1 MIDNIMIEPMLTSK
15 RKFGLATII
24 LLPFLLLGILWLFPT
39 LDKNL
44 WGPLWNTRLANYYL
58 SMLAGFMALV
68 AALFTAITLSRSQT
82 TRNIFLSFGF
92 FSFGFLF
99 LVSSASTPSI
109 ISDSPSNLAFIW
121 ALYIS
126 YPLAGIFFAL
136 SGIYW
141 SPAKSRWIVKR
152 RHILGV
158 SLALSLILF
167 TVGAYLYPVIIQEL
181 RPYGK
186 TSQIILSAIAFLTLT
201 WAAWRTHTSE
211 WEKDRRVARR
221 LIVAMGLLA
230 SIQALF
236 TWETFGYA
244 GWLLYLPLTILALAF
259 ALSAILTRFKDAND
273 VPLAYYFAAL
283 GSIIIAAL
291 SLASAELAWYLLTNG
306 PGIHRTLLIPLS
318 LLEGALSFLLL
329 FAIVLYLNRLIVE
342 RTQALRREQ
351 GKRNELTQLIVHD
364 LKSPLTVILSGMD
377 LLSKESL
384 GELTETQKSLLVNL
398 EQSGQGILRLINDL
412 LDVERLE
419 EGALH
424 LNKTAINLT
433 RLLEDQVESFQILA
447 GTHKQKLSLTI
458 DTSLPDIRVDKR
470 LFNRIL
476 DNLISNALKF
486 TPEGG
491 EIRVN
496 AAANGDTLDIWVAD
510 SGPGVPD
517 SEREQLFE
525 KFAQMKG
532 HERRGAGLGLTFCR
546 MVAEAH
552 KGTLTIED
560 GQLGGA
566 LFRISLPYDEVVVID
581 EGLTLQQFSDLV
593 LDAAK

>member
-1 MIDNIMIEPMLTSK
+1 MSEPILTSK
-15 RKFGLATII
+15 RKFALTAII
-24 LLPFLLLGILWLFPT
+24 LLPFLLLGILWLFPA

-44 WGPLWNTRLANYYL
+44 WPFWNTHLANYYL

-68 AALFTAITLSRSQT
+68 AALFTAITLSHSQT
-82 TRNIFLSFGF
+82 TRNIFLSLGF
-92 FSFGFLF
+92 FSFSFLF

-109 ISDSPSNLAFIW
+109 IFDSPSNLAFIW

-126 YPLAGIFFAL
+126 YPLAGIFFTL

-141 SPAKSRWIVKR
+141 SPAKSRWIIKR
-152 RHILGV
+152 RHILGI
-158 SLALSLILF
+158 SLVLILLLF
-167 TVGAYLYPVIIQEL
+167 TVGAYLFPAIIQGL

-186 TSQIILSAIAFLTLT
+186 ISQIILSIIAFLTLT
-201 WAAWRTHTSE
+201 WAAWRTHTSQ

-236 TWETFGYA
+236 TWETFGYT

-283 GSIIIAAL
+283 GSILIAAL

-306 PGIHRTLLIPLS
+306 PGVRRILIIPLS

-329 FAIVLYLNRLIVE
+329 FAIVLYLNRLIVK

-384 GELTETQKSLLVNL
+384 GELTETQKRLLVNL

-419 EGALH
+419 EGALFP
-424 LNKTAINLT
+424 NKTIFNLT
-433 RLLEDQVESFQILA
+433 HLLENRVERFQVLA
-447 GTHKQKLSLTI
+447 GTHNQTLSLTM
-458 DTSLPDIRVDKR
+458 DTALPDIRVDKR
-470 LFNRIL
+470 LFSRVL

-491 EIRVN
+491 EIQVK
-496 AAANGDTLDIWVAD
+496 ATANGESVDIWVAD
-510 SGPGVPD
+510 NGPGIPD
-517 SEREQLFE
+517 PDREQIFE

-546 MVAEAH
+546 MVTEAH

-560 GQLGGA
+560 TQLGGA
-566 LFRISLPYDEVVVID
+566 SFHISLPYDEVVVVD
-581 EGLTLQQFSDLV
+581 ENLTLQEFSDLI

>member
-1 MIDNIMIEPMLTSK
+1 MIEPILTSK
-15 RKFGLATII
+15 RKFGLAAVI

-68 AALFTAITLSRSQT
+68 AALFTAVTLSRSQT
-82 TRNIFLSFGF
+82 TRNIFLSYGF

-109 ISDSPSNLAFIW
+109 ISESPSNLAFIW

-126 YPLAGIFFAL
+126 YPLAGTFFVL
-136 SGIYW
+136 SGIHW
-141 SPAKSRWIVKR
+141 SPAKSRWIIER
-152 RHILGV
+152 RHVLGISLFLVLTLFAFAAYAYSGILE
-158 SLALSLILF
+158 A
-167 TVGAYLYPVIIQEL
+167 L

-186 TSQIILSAIAFLTLT
+186 ISQIILSATAFLTLS
-201 WAAWRTHTSE
+201 WAAWRTHRSQ
-211 WEKDRRVARR
+211 WETDRRVARR

-230 SIQALF
+230 TIQALF
-236 TWETFGYA
+236 TWETFGYI

-259 ALSAILTRFKDAND
+259 ALSAILTRFKDANN

-283 GSIIIAAL
+283 GSILIAAL
-291 SLASAELAWYLLTNG
+291 SLVSAELAWYLLTNG

-351 GKRNELTQLIVHD
+351 GKRTELTQLIVHD

-384 GELTETQKSLLVNL
+384 GELTETQKRLLINL

-419 EGALH
+419 EGALFP
-424 LNKTAINLT
+424 NKTVINLT
-433 RLLEDQVESFQILA
+433 RLLENQVERFQVLA
-447 GTHKQKLSLTI
+447 GTRNQTLSLII

-470 LFNRIL
+470 LFNRVL

-486 TPEGG
+486 APEGG
-491 EIRVN
+491 KVQVS
-496 AAANGDTLDIWVAD
+496 AAADGESVDIWVAD
-510 SGPGVPD
+510 NGPGVPA
-517 SEREQLFE
+517 SEREKIFE
-525 KFAQMKG
+525 KFAQIKG

-560 GQLGGA
+560 GPLGGA
-566 LFRISLPYDEVVVID
+566 LFRISLPYDEVVVVD
-581 EGLTLQQFSDLV
+581 EGLTLEEVSHLR
-593 LDAAK
+593 LEAAQ

>member
-1 MIDNIMIEPMLTSK
+1 MIEPILTSK
-15 RKFGLATII
+15 RKFTLTAII

-92 FSFGFLF
+92 FAFGFLF

-141 SPAKSRWIVKR
+141 SPAKSRWIIER

-167 TVGAYLYPVIIQEL
+167 TVGAYLYPQIIETL

-186 TSQIILSAIAFLTLT
+186 ISQIILSIIAFLTLT
-201 WAAWRTHTSE
+201 WAAWRTHRSQ
-211 WEKDRRVARR
+211 WEKDRHVARR

-236 TWETFGYA
+236 TWETFGYV

-259 ALSAILTRFKDAND
+259 ALSAILTRFKDTND

-283 GSIIIAAL
+283 GSILTAAL

-351 GKRNELTQLIVHD
+351 HKRNELTQLIVHD

-384 GELTETQKSLLVNL
+384 GELTEAQKRLLVNL

-419 EGALH
+419 EGALFP
-424 LNKTAINLT
+424 NKTIFNLT
-433 RLLEDQVESFQILA
+433 HLLENRVERFQVLA
-447 GTHKQKLSLTI
+447 GTHKQTLSLTM
-458 DTSLPDIRVDKR
+458 DASLPDIRVDKR
-470 LFNRIL
+470 LFSRVL

-486 TPEGG
+486 APEGG
-491 EIRVN
+491 EIQVN
-496 AAANGDTLDIWVAD
+496 ATANGESVDIWVAD
-510 SGPGVPD
+510 NGPGIPD
-517 SEREQLFE
+517 SEREQIFE

-532 HERRGAGLGLTFCR
+532 HERRGSGLGLTFCR
-546 MVAEAH
+546 MVTEAH

-560 GQLGGA
+560 SPLGGA
-566 LFRISLPYDEVVVID
+566 LFRISLPYDEVVVVD
-581 EGLTLQQFSDLV
+581 ENLTLQEFSDLI